1 MMWIPL
7 RSPKIYSFIFGFHR
21 RVWWPKWTPASS
33 NSFIVISTANFPPQ
47 EIDVCPPR
55 PMRVANRS
63 RAEHPYSGELHL
75 EPVPGCQLLAG
86 REFVP
91 PRHAGRDGTE
101 PVNLGAGFKQS
112 PHTTSVTSAC

>member
-47 EIDVCPPR
+47 EIDVCLPR
-55 PMRVANRS
+55 PFGLAKRS
-63 RAEHPYSGELHL
+63 DAEHPNLGGLHASHETFNVKV
-75 EPVPGCQLLAG
+75 EPTPECRLLAG

-91 PRHAGRDGTE
+91 TNRNRILRTR
-101 PVNLGAGFKQS
+101 
-112 PHTTSVTSAC
+112 